1 MARRAEWYHAGM
13 ANADGAKVFAGAAA
27 AISERAAEV
36 CERWLDA
43 FAKSPLRV
51 PKQVDLRALVAPA
64 RGVVEALGAAL
75 ADPDAGPGRPALRE
89 VEKLFAFEG
98 GNLAATGASA
108 FDIAALAV
116 ALRETLLAHAAGAGE
131 AAALVRLF
139 DWLSALALE
148 GYATSRHDTMR
159 LKNRDALE
167 RGTPV
172 VLVTRELPAALLV
185 GEPDGTVLESVFGR
199 LLLLAVRTGA
209 RSLVIDGGGL
219 VAPTDP
225 VVLESVATFAHHP
238 KLAQIAC
245 IVSSL
250 PPIAEPVW
258 QERFPAS
265 STPVF
270 VERFDDAVARAQ
282 RA

>member
-1 MARRAEWYHAGM
+1 MAKE
-13 ANADGAKVFAGAAA
+13 DGAAKVFAGAAA
-27 AISERAAEV
+27 AVADRAAEV

-51 PKQVDLRALVAPA
+51 PKQVDLRALVSPA
-64 RGVVEALGAAL
+64 RGVIEALAPAL
-75 ADPDAGPGRPALRE
+75 ADPDAGTGRPSLRE

-98 GNLAATGASA
+98 GNLAASGASA

-116 ALRETLLAHAAGAGE
+116 ALRDTLGAYAAGPAE
-131 AAALVRLF
+131 AEALVRLF

-159 LKNRDALE
+159 LRNRDALE

-172 VLVTRELPAALLV
+172 LLVTRELPAALLV
-185 GEPDGTVLESVFGR
+185 GEPDHTVLESVFGR

-209 RSLVIDGGGL
+209 RALVIDGGGL

-225 VVLESVATFAHHP
+225 AVLESVAAFAHHP
-238 KLAQIAC
+238 RIAQVAC

-250 PPIAEPVW
+250 PPVAEPVW
-258 QERFPAS
+258 QTQFPS
-265 STPVF
+265 SVSVVF
-270 VERFDDAVARAQ
+270 AERFDDAVARAQ

>member
-1 MARRAEWYHAGM
+1 M
-13 ANADGAKVFAGAAA
+13 ANADGAAKVFPGAAA
-27 AISERAAEV
+27 AIAERPAEV
-36 CERWLDA
+36 CERWLETYA
-43 FAKSPLRV
+43 ASPLRV
-51 PKQVDLRALVAPA
+51 PKQLDLRTLVSPA
-64 RGVVEALGAAL
+64 RGVIEALGPAL

-89 VEKLFAFEG
+89 TEKLFAFEG

-108 FDIAALAV
+108 FDIAALV
-116 ALRETLLAHAAGAGE
+116 FALRDTLRAHAAGPDE
-131 AAALVRLF
+131 VTALVRLF

-148 GYATSRHDTMR
+148 GYATSRHDTLR
-159 LKNRDALE
+159 LRTRDALE

-185 GEPDGTVLESVFGR
+185 GEPDHAVLESVFGR
-199 LLLLAVRTGA
+199 LLLLTVRIGA
-209 RSLVIDGGGL
+209 RAVVIDGGGL

-225 VVLESVATFAHHP
+225 TVLESVAAFARHP
-238 KLAQIAC
+238 KLARVAC

-258 QERFPAS
+258 QTQFPAGVS
-265 STPVF
+265 LVF
-270 VERFDDAVARAQ
+270 AERFDDAVARAQ